1 MSSECFVGCWPCG
14 AVDSSLLGAPPG
26 ADISGRIRSF
36 PGPGKAEL
44 CSWVLPPPGF
54 RVGPHE
60 VSGSGSGSA

>member
-44 CSWVLPPPGF
+44 CSWVLPPQA
-54 RVGPHE
+54 
-60 VSGSGSGSA
+60 SG